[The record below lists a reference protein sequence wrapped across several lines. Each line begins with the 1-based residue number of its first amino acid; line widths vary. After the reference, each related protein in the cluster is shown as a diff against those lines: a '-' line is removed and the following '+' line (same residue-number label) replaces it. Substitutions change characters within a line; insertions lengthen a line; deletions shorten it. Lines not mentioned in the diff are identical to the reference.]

1 MPWYEIGVT
10 KWSTIAVEA
19 DSESAAFDIASYS
32 EDYDE
37 MQVNAVYEDAE
48 DISRLHQHADKII
61 WDMK

>member
-37 MQVNAVYEDAE
+37 MRKYCV
-48 DISRLHQHADKII
+48 
-61 WDMK
+61 